1 MSGHSRWANIKH
13 RKGISDKRKNKAF
26 TKILKEITVASKLG
40 GEDLDANP
48 RLRSA
53 VITAR
58 GLNIP
63 KDTIARSVGKGSD
76 KNTADFQ
83 ELVYEGSLAGGIA
96 IIIEV
101 ATDNANRTIQNLR
114 TYFTKKGGSIGVT
127 GSVTYLFERKCIF
140 QIENSKDFWT
150 DDFTFRLIDIGADE
164 VEAEDENVFITA
176 PIQFFG
182 LIQSELEKIS
192 AQIERSELA
201 FLCLNPIEVNEV
213 LLDKLKSLL
222 EQIEDDD
229 DVQKVFH
236 NVVLEDYGFD

>member
-83 ELVYEGSLAGGIA
+83 EFIYEGNLPGGIA
-96 IIIEV
+96 FIIEV
-101 ATDNANRTIQNLR
+101 ATDNINRTMQNLR
-114 TYFTKKGGSIGVT
+114 TYFTKKGGAIGVS
-127 GSVTYLFERKCIF
+127 GSVTYLFERKCTFEI
-140 QIENSKDFWT
+140 QNLSDFWT
-150 DDFTFRLIDIGADE
+150 DELSLQLIDSGADD
-164 VEAEDENVFITA
+164 VEIEDNYIF
-176 PIQFFG
+176 
-182 LIQSELEKIS
+182 IS
-192 AQIERSELA
+192 AHVNLFGSIQTQLDQLSISVEHSQLA
-201 FLCLNPIEVNEV
+201 FLCLNPISI
-213 LLDKLKSLL
+213 DKNMKEKVKMLL
-222 EQIEDDD
+222 ELIEDDD
-229 DVQKVFH
+229 DVQHVYH
-236 NVVLEDYGFD
+236 NVITVD